1 MKNSVLIVLA
11 VIFLVIL
18 GLKWGHDAR
27 VKRRVA
33 EADCYSQMANAIK
46 DLRMSNKNT
55 LLYLCSE
62 LWGET
67 HWRTARET
75 DILARKEYICQRH
88 MSSKDK
94 LIASKNPEKL
104 EFLDVLFLE
113 GVGHAVDAAFQHPD
127 GWQELSVILQ
137 KYFEWLLEQPDSSK

>member
-27 VKRRVA
+27 VKRSVA

-62 LWGET
+62 LWGEA
-67 HWRTARET
+67 HWRAARET

-88 MSSKDK
+88 MSAKDK

-104 EFLDVLFLE
+104 PKIKYEAYAKCMGLDTKKPALKKEVAE
-113 GVGHAVDAAFQHPD
+113 P
-127 GWQELSVILQ
+127 E
-137 KYFEWLLEQPDSSK
+137 K